1 MMKNGNISEKLK
13 IDSLEKKL
21 TEGLRKATSKML
33 EKAALLD
40 EEVVISRDGKVL
52 KIKAKE
58 LIKS

>member
-1 MMKNGNISEKLK
+1 MMKNGKISEKLN
-13 IDSLEKKL
+13 INSLEKKL
-21 TEGLRKATSKML
+21 TEGLRKATYKML